1 MLSVEST
8 KMLMGSIT
16 SSLRTRKFVWKTH
29 LLKTICIEDKEGNI
43 MPSYMVLAL
52 NSGEIVVG
60 WANSF
65 EEAQETH
72 KNEMIAHH
80 YCEVYKRTS
89 KGYKMILD

>member
-1 MLSVEST
+1 
-8 KMLMGSIT
+8 
-16 SSLRTRKFVWKTH
+16 
-29 LLKTICIEDKEGNI
+29 